1 MKIKASKLSSFSLFL
16 NFCFWSC
23 DVVTCNNHLIAFRR
37 AVKLMHAEITVK
49 VLIREV
55 ELTLRVFFS
64 VSISKVQL
72 HLMRLEGDQIVVKL
86 GF

>member
-1 MKIKASKLSSFSLFL
+1 MTSLID
-16 NFCFWSC
+16 S
-23 DVVTCNNHLIAFRR
+23 IA
-37 AVKLMHAEITVK
+37 VK

-64 VSISKVQL
+64 VPISKVQL
-72 HLMRLEGDQIVVKL
+72 RTMRLEGDQIVVEL

>member
-1 MKIKASKLSSFSLFL
+1 MFLIKWCCYTRQSFDRFSPR
-16 NFCFWSC
+16 SEARA
-23 DVVTCNNHLIAFRR
+23 DVPCAKAVHADIA
-37 AVKLMHAEITVK
+37 VK

-64 VSISKVQL
+64 VPISKVQL
-72 HLMRLEGDQIVVKL
+72 RTMRLEGDQIVIKL